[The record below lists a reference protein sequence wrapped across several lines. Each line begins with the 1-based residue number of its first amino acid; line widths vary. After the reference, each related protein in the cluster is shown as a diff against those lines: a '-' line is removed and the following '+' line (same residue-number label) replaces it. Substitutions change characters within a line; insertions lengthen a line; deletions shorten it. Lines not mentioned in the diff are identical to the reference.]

1 MPPDRPFFDP
11 ETEEVDVDWILE
23 EAVPIAKL
31 VLLFGAVVALSFLLA
46 SIFGGSGISLLLAV
60 VGQFV
65 AAVGTGVVL
74 LYVIVRARQVSDELD
89 ESDR

>member
-31 VLLFGAVVALSFLLA
+31 VLLFGPVVALSVVLA
-46 SIFGGSGISLLLAV
+46 SIFGGGLSLLFV
-60 VGQFV
+60 VAGQFV

-74 LYVIVRARQVSDELD
+74 LYVIVRARQVGDELD